1 MMRRSTAA
9 GCDLPVFKLASV
21 LLGTS
26 ILLAGCIER
35 GQPPASPGAQLAE
48 SRISASSYP
57 VRVYWGDTHL
67 HTSNSVDAF
76 GFGARLGPDE
86 ALRFARGEEVASS
99 TGIRTKLA
107 RPLDFLVIADHADG
121 FASFKDLYETPRE
134 QITDPTLRRWYDMMH
149 QGPEQSL
156 AAFNELADAVIHGTR
171 PKAMDAFAFSDQRL
185 RTAWDASIDAVER
198 YNQPGRFTAF
208 HGFEYTLQAD
218 GNNLHRNVIFRDGA
232 DRVRT
237 ILPFAATNQK
247 VPDQLWDYMEAYE
260 RSTGGKAL
268 AIPHNSN
275 LSNGLMFMMTDSSGG
290 PMSAAFAQ
298 RRAAREPLV
307 EITQTKGDSE
317 SYPYLSPN
325 DEFSGYGAA
334 GWEIGNISLTAPT
347 TDAMRGGN
355 YVREALKRG
364 LEVQQRTG
372 ANPYQFGVLGS
383 TDSHTGL
390 ATADE
395 DNYFGKH
402 PGAEP
407 SPTRAAA
414 SLNMGPNPGRFGWH
428 YLSSGYAGVWA
439 TANTREAIFDA
450 MLRREVYA
458 TTGPRM
464 TVRFFGGWDFRPA
477 DLKGDWVKA
486 GYARGVPMGGM
497 LGPHTRGIPRFIV
510 SALKDPLD
518 ANLDRVQIVKGW
530 VDRRGVSHEQV
541 FDVVWSD
548 MVKRHLRYGKVP
560 AVGDTVNT
568 DRASYTNSIG
578 AASLTAVWTDPA
590 FDPRQRAFYY
600 VRVLQ
605 IPTPTWQAF
614 DKVRFGISLDP
625 KIPLKHQERAYTSAI
640 WYTPQGTDGA

>member
-1 MMRRSTAA
+1 MTRCPLIGPRRQMPRRAA
-9 GCDLPVFKLASV
+9 VA
-21 LLGTS
+21 
-26 ILLAGCIER
+26 LAGAAALIGC
-35 GQPPASPGAQLAE
+35 QPGGRSPGPAA
-48 SRISASSYP
+48 APAAAVPVAAAAYP
-57 VRVYWGDTHL
+57 QRVYWGDTHL
-67 HTSNSVDAF
+67 HTSASVDAF

-86 ALRFARGEEVASS
+86 ALRFARGEEVTSS
-99 TGIRTKLA
+99 TGIKAKLA

-121 FASFKDLYETPRE
+121 FAAFKDIYESPRE
-134 QITDPTLRRWYDMMH
+134 RITDPTLRRWYDMMH

-156 AAFNELADAVIHGTR
+156 AAFNEVADTVIRGTR
-171 PKAMDAFAFSDQRL
+171 PRALDAFAIDGNRV
-185 RTAWDASIDAVER
+185 RTAWEASIAAIER
-198 YNQPGRFTAF
+198 HNLPGTFTAF
-208 HGFEYTLQAD
+208 HGFEYTLQSE
-218 GNNLHRNVIFRDGA
+218 GSNLHRNVIFRDGA

-237 ILPFAATNQK
+237 VLPFAATSQK

-260 RSTGGKAL
+260 RATGGRVL

-275 LSNGLMFMMTDSSGG
+275 LSNGLMFMMTDSTGG
-290 PMSAAFAQ
+290 PMSADYA
-298 RRAAREPLV
+298 RRRDAREPLV

-317 SYPYLSPN
+317 SYPFLSPN

-334 GWEIGNISLTAPT
+334 GWEIGNISLTAT
-347 TDAMRGGN
+347 TSDAMRGGN

-364 LEVQQRTG
+364 LQIEQRTG
-372 ANPYQFGVLGS
+372 TNPYRFGIVGS

-414 SLNMGPNPGRFGWH
+414 PLNMGPNPGRFGWH

-548 MVKRHLRYGKVP
+548 MAKRRLRYGKVP

-578 AASLTAVWTDPA
+578 AASLAAVWTDPA

-614 DKVRFGISLDP
+614 DKVRFGIALDP